1 VPVEVH
7 LVTPDREVWSGEADL
22 LIARGVDGEV
32 GIQRGH
38 MPLLVQLA
46 IGPLHARQ
54 VDGSDVAA
62 VVDGG
67 FLHISGDGGST
78 RADVLAS
85 SAELASEIDLEAA
98 RQRVAELE
106 AFLARPRDTAIVEA
120 ELAAAKVALKKA
132 RERVSLVG

>member
-1 VPVEVH
+1 
-7 LVTPDREVWSGEADL
+7 
-22 LIARGVDGEV
+22 
-32 GIQRGH
+32 
-38 MPLLVQLA
+38 
-46 IGPLHARQ
+46 
-54 VDGSDVAA
+54 
-62 VVDGG
+62 
-67 FLHISGDGGST
+67 
-78 RADVLAS
+78 VLAS